1 MKINSARAFVCAM
14 SVVSSLVAA
23 QETTSRV
30 IPFTLSTWLP
40 PGTIRPQGPPGMSL
54 LWVDANGLVLGT
66 VALLDYGSTGGGV
79 LLDSNGWFWLVDTNT
94 ASIEPVSLVGRF
106 YTNASCMG
114 TAHISAPPV
123 DSSVRPRWAIGVL
136 GVSGY
141 FARGDQQQIEGI
153 TPASYFDGA
162 ICSFW
167 TGGRITA
174 IRFDEMSSV
183 PPLTFNPVGPV
194 HVEQR

>member
-1 MKINSARAFVCAM
+1 
-14 SVVSSLVAA
+14 
-23 QETTSRV
+23 
-30 IPFTLSTWLP
+30 
-40 PGTIRPQGPPGMSL
+40 MSL

-66 VALLDYGSTGGGV
+66 VALLDYGSTGGGM

-106 YTNASCMG
+106 YTNASCEG
-114 TAHISAPPV
+114 TAHISAPAN
-123 DSSVRPRWAIGVL
+123 SSVRPRWTIRVL

-153 TPASYFDGA
+153 TPASYFDGET
-162 ICSFW
+162 CSFW
-167 TGGRITA
+167 TGGRVTT

-183 PPLTFNPVGPV
+183 PPLTIDPVGPA
-194 HVEQR
+194 HVEQK